1 MNTRRAAIV
10 VLLIDDQLIIGERI
24 RELLE
29 HEAHIAFHHCTQ
41 AAEAIAQASALQPT
55 VILQDL
61 MMPGI
66 DGLDLLRELKRAEA
80 TRELPVVV
88 LSTREE
94 PATKAEAFRLGAND
108 YLVKLPSA
116 VELIARIRYHSEAY
130 RNAGL
135 RRLAMQALT
144 ESREDLRRSHE
155 QIERQAAELEVRN
168 RFIQQT
174 FGRYLSHEVVSQ
186 LLDSP
191 EGLRLGGESRVVT
204 ILMADLRGF
213 TSESDRL
220 PAADVM
226 RMLNRYLGVMTRV
239 ITEHHGTIDEFIG
252 DAILAIFGAPLSR
265 NDDPRR
271 ALRCALSMQHALGA
285 VNDANARDGL
295 PFLEMG
301 IALHTGEVVV
311 GNIGSDVRAKYG
323 VVGSS
328 VNLTGRIES
337 MSVGGQVLVSES
349 TRAAVG
355 PDVLVGRELR
365 FQAKGFH
372 RELAAWELLGLL
384 EHGEHVSLRIPE
396 TADPEIPLDPPWA
409 LTCWRVE
416 DKRATGEPVAGWLIR
431 AGRRSASVR
440 TSLNLAP
447 HTELRLVLQFGA
459 PEEAASELWAKVLS
473 QSGDEI
479 RIQFTRAWHLPERI
493 SAAANRQQA

>member
-1 MNTRRAAIV
+1 MTVRRAAIV
-10 VLLIDDQLIIGERI
+10 VLLIDDQLIIGQRI

-41 AAEAIAQASALQPT
+41 AAEAIAHASALQPT

-61 MMPGI
+61 MMPGV
-66 DGLDLLRELKRAEA
+66 DGLELLRELKRAEA
-80 TRELPVVV
+80 TRELPLVV

-144 ESREDLRRSHE
+144 ESREELRRSHE
-155 QIERQAAELEVRN
+155 QIERQAAELEIRN

-239 ITEHHGTIDEFIG
+239 ITEHQGTIDEFIG
-252 DAILAIFGAPLSR
+252 DAVLAIFGAPLSR
-265 NDDPRR
+265 DDDARR
-271 ALRCALSMQHALGA
+271 AVHCALSMQHALGG
-285 VNDANARDGL
+285 VNDANERDGL

-301 IALHTGEVVV
+301 VALHTGEVVV

-323 VVGSS
+323 VVGSN

-337 MSVGGQVLVSES
+337 LSVGGQVLVSES

-355 PDVLVGRELR
+355 PDALVGRELR

-372 RELAAWELLGLL
+372 RELVAWELLGLMGRAGH
-384 EHGEHVSLRIPE
+384 ESLRIPE
-396 TADPEIPLDPPWA
+396 TADPQTTLDPPLA
-409 LTCWRVE
+409 LACWLAE
-416 DKRATGEPVAGWLIR
+416 DKRTTGEPVAGWLLR
-431 AGRRSASVR
+431 AGRRGGCMR
-440 TSLNLAP
+440 TALSFAP
-447 HTELRLVLQFGA
+447 HTDLRIVLEVGA
-459 PEEAASELWAKVLS
+459 PDTAPLELWAKVLS
-473 QSGDEI
+473 QAGDET
-479 RIQFTRAWHLPERI
+479 RIQFTRACNLPAR
-493 SAAANRQQA
+493 SH